1 MCFLCLGKRALQHP
15 AASQRRFLLELT
27 EILKAVHESMKGE
40 FISLYD
46 FSVQLVTTNLNIITW
61 GNIYDLVVD
70 NTGWGQM
77 STRNRRVTV

>member
-15 AASQRRFLLELT
+15 AASQRRFVLELT

-46 FSVQLVTTNLNIITW
+46 SLYI
-61 GNIYDLVVD
+61 
-70 NTGWGQM
+70 
-77 STRNRRVTV
+77 